1 MKNVSGQKI
10 WEGVN
15 CTLSTIAA
23 ETYGG
28 FVKSE
33 EKNVRLLL
41 CQEIILKQGDIVID
55 ARNRENIIW
64 YLIKL

>member
-1 MKNVSGQKI
+1 MSQDKKSEREFIVPFRLLRLKPM
-10 WEGVN
+10 V
-15 CTLSTIAA
+15 
-23 ETYGG
+23 G

-55 ARNRENIIW
+55 ARNRENII
-64 YLIKL
+64 